1 MPSITTILQ
10 QQLPDIVKN
19 FTESIIEPS
28 HKIEQFRENLG
39 EHQTHYFPF
48 TRGTDLRAKCLVAVD
63 GGRTTQK
70 LAGGDL
76 IVVGATMAES
86 PFGRIEL
93 TREQIPAEA
102 YAGIVSHTSENQ
114 KAEETMMA
122 ALELRVLDRVKADM
136 KIIDGSFLGNIT
148 TVLYGLT
155 GPAYTARILLNY
167 EQQQGDGHLL
177 SAMNSLLLPK
187 RRPETQIVAVV
198 KSDSS
203 FQFSRDALGEDTS
216 LSDRI
221 FAARFL
227 KPGEYLNPRPLISSR
242 RIINA
247 YQKIDFDKQAKKIG
261 KEYASLFHEL
271 TRDKDQRL
279 RELDNSREPEKSLLW
294 TTYFKPS
301 RWKDYS
307 PVIRIEFTHPV
318 VQGSSARDRAAEL
331 IALLDQDI
339 QSQQTLE
346 PMSQYNADRNAKDVS
361 LATDMIKSMLAQSV
375 GSARDA
381 VSLLRGYRT

>member
-1 MPSITTILQ
+1 MASITTILQ

-39 EHQTHYFPF
+39 ERQTHYFPF
-48 TRGTDLRAKCLVAVD
+48 TRGTDLPGKCLVAID

-86 PFGRIEL
+86 PFGRIER

-114 KAEETMMA
+114 KVEETMMA
-122 ALELRVLDRVKADM
+122 ALELRLLDQVKADV
-136 KIIDGSFLGNIT
+136 KIIDGSFLGNTT

-155 GPAYTARILLNY
+155 GPAYTARILLGY
-167 EQQQGDGHLL
+167 EQQQGDGRLL
-177 SAMNSLLLPK
+177 SAINSLLLPK
-187 RRPETQIVAVV
+187 RQPEVDVVAVV

-203 FQFSRDALGEDTS
+203 FQFSREALGEHTP

-221 FAARFL
+221 FASRFL

-247 YQKIDFDKQAKKIG
+247 YQKIDFEKQAKKIG
-261 KEYASLFHEL
+261 KEYADLFYEL
-271 TRDKDQRL
+271 AQGKDQLL
-279 RELDNSREPEKSLLW
+279 RQLDNSKEVEKSLLW

-307 PVIRIEFTHPV
+307 PVIRIEFTHHV
-318 VQGSSARDRAAEL
+318 VNGYSAVERAAEL
-331 IALLDQDI
+331 IAILDQDF

-361 LATDMIKSMLAQSV
+361 LATDMIKSMLASSV